1 VFRRVELLGGP
12 VDIVS
17 RDEVL
22 SFISGAVDDGRKAI
36 VGNQNLHSLALS
48 RKERRLHT
56 FFRMADLI
64 EIDSMPLV
72 QWGKL
77 LGLQLNRRHRS
88 TYLDWRDAFWRT
100 AAEHRWRV
108 YLLGARD
115 DANAEAASRL
125 AAEWPGITVGGHHGY
140 FDKTAGGAEN
150 AAVVAQINA
159 FRPDVLLVAMGM
171 PLQEIWIAENFLSLA
186 SGVMLSIGAAF
197 DFEAG
202 FQSPPPR
209 IYGEFC
215 LEWLY
220 RLVHEPRRLF
230 RRYLIEPWGLIA
242 PAMADVAR
250 GRALTI
256 PVGRPQRRST
266 AARVSGLLRSGSREA
281 WAPFPGRALDQV
293 GEGDR
298 DQAVERHRHPSD
310 QPEGDDR
317 EKLHASGYPRHVAPP
332 SASAA

>member
-1 VFRRVELLGGP
+1 VFCRVELLGGP

-22 SFISGAVDDGRKAI
+22 TFVADAVAGGRKAI

-48 RKERRLHT
+48 RKDRRLNT

-72 QWGKL
+72 QWGKAR
-77 LGLQLNRRHRS
+77 GLRLNRRHRS
-88 TYLDWRDAFWRT
+88 TYLDWRDAFWR
-100 AAEHRWRV
+100 AADERRWRV
-108 YLLGARD
+108 FLLGARE
-115 DANAEAASRL
+115 DANALAASRL
-125 AAEWPGITVGGHHGY
+125 AAEWPGITVAGHHGY

-150 AAVVAQINA
+150 AAVVAEINA
-159 FRPDVLLVAMGM
+159 FGPDVLLVAMGM
-171 PLQEIWIAENFLSLA
+171 PLQEIWIAENFSSLA

-209 IYGEFC
+209 IYGELC

-230 RRYLIEPWGLIA
+230 WRYLIEPWGLIA

-250 GRALTI
+250 GPAATIARERRA
-256 PVGRPQRRST
+256 RARSPG
-266 AARVSGLLRSGSREA
+266 APGGLNSGACEEWS
-281 WAPFPGRALDQV
+281 PFPGRASEQAAD
-293 GEGDR
+293 GHR
-298 DQAVERHRHPSD
+298 RQAVESQRDPGD

-317 EKLHASGYPRHVAPP
+317 EKLHAGAYPRHVAPP

>member
-1 VFRRVELLGGP
+1 MFRRVELLGGP

-22 SFISGAVDDGRKAI
+22 TFIAGAVAGGRKAI

-48 RKERRLHT
+48 RKDRRLRT

-77 LGLQLNRRHRS
+77 LGLQLNNQHRS
-88 TYLDWRDAFWRT
+88 TYLDWRDAFWR
-100 AAEHRWRV
+100 AADDHGWRV
-108 YLLGARD
+108 FLLGATE
-115 DANAEAASRL
+115 DANAEAARRL
-125 AAEWPGITVGGHHGY
+125 AAEWPGITLAGHHGY
-140 FDKTAGGAEN
+140 FDKTAGGSEN
-150 AAVVAQINA
+150 VAVVAKINA

-171 PLQEIWIAENFLSLA
+171 PLQETWIAENVSSLT

-209 IYGEFC
+209 IYGELC

-242 PAMADVAR
+242 PALADLAR
-250 GRALTI
+250 GSLLAPGATQPPGRA
-256 PVGRPQRRST
+256 VGASP
-266 AARVSGLLRSGSREA
+266 LRSGLHEE
-281 WAPFPGRALDQV
+281 WAPFPRLAAENGRDQ
-293 GEGDR
+293 DR
-298 DQAVERHRHPSD
+298 DQAIEGQGRPGD
-310 QPEGDDR
+310 QPERPNRD
-317 EKLHASGYPRHVAPP
+317 KLHAGAYSRHVSPTP
-332 SASAA
+332 ASAA